1 MAWDDHSCLSLSEYQ
16 ALRLNCCWSFPAEL
30 IGPSDSSWTL
40 SSAKQFNGRQNSS
53 GCVHLPFSPFCS
65 PEFLIQ
71 NIAVLFYLKTRDVK
85 WRPHH
90 HRYWEGG
97 GSKKT
102 NLPIIGFIPIEAES
116 CSWFLML
123 WEKKHQSCALA
134 DAECVHCCAVSLF
147 QPLTVWSLDLSKL
160 PVFPLLICCFFFLSA
175 SSAGSLNIVHSNFCA
190 V

>member
-65 PEFLIQ
+65 PEFLIE

-97 GSKKT
+97 KQKKQFANNWIYSHWSWKLFLILNALRKEASVLCSGRHWMCPLLCGVPFST
-102 NLPIIGFIPIEAES
+102 FNCLIFGFIKTS
-116 CSWFLML
+116 CFSF
-123 WEKKHQSCALA
+123 AN
-134 DAECVHCCAVSLF
+134 
-147 QPLTVWSLDLSKL
+147 
-160 PVFPLLICCFFFLSA
+160 LLLFFLSA